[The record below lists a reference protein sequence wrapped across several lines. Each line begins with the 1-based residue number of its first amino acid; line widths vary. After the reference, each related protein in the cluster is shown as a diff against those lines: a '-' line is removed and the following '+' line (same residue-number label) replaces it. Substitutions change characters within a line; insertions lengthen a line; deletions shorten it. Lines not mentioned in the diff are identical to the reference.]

1 MTITSGEAGCTVARS
16 LSPSRRAQTH
26 NCNAICRDLRVDPYC
41 HLESCNSRALL
52 SGYKNSY
59 IILAADPSSEGHQAM
74 RRRETAIAVIVA
86 AAFLSLMLLMD
97 KSILNSFIKNTVGED
112 AFRTIIQFS
121 FVTLL
126 GGAIFLYFNII
137 KEENE
142 KREKMM

>member
-1 MTITSGEAGCTVARS
+1 
-16 LSPSRRAQTH
+16 
-26 NCNAICRDLRVDPYC
+26 
-41 HLESCNSRALL
+41 
-52 SGYKNSY
+52 
-59 IILAADPSSEGHQAM
+59 M

-142 KREKMM
+142 KREKMMAEELEKQEQQRKLGGRAACLSRGIWQLKSASCTAQPSTLKELCIPVP